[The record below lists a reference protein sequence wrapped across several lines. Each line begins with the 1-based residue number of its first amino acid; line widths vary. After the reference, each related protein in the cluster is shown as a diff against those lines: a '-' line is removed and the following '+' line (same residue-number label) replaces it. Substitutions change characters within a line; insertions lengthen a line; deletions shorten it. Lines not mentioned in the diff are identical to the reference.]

1 MDAIDQF
8 KQAISNA
15 GLTPPDTIQPGRWHK
30 FPGHQKNGKNK
41 AAWCFMFDDMR
52 GGVFGDYS
60 TDMES
65 TWQSSKA
72 TQYTAA
78 EQDAHRQRIKA
89 MQVQREAE
97 LIQRHHVAATDD
109 IHRWQAATACTQH
122 GYLTTKGV
130 QGYGVRM
137 DGAGALI
144 VPMRDAAG
152 ELCSLQIITTDGDKR
167 FLSGGKVKGCYH
179 SIGKPARVLIV
190 CEGYATGASIHEA
203 TGEPVA
209 VAFNAG
215 NLEAVAVALRN
226 KYPTHPIV
234 IAADDDHQTPG
245 NPGIAKATAA
255 AQSAGAALA
264 VPMFKAAA
272 A

>member
-15 GLTPPDTIQPGRWHK
+15 GLTPPEVIQPGRWHK

-65 TWQSSKA
+65 TWQSSQS

-97 LIQRHHVAATDD
+97 LIQR
-109 IHRWQAATACTQH
+109 WC
-122 GYLTTKGV
+122 
-130 QGYGVRM
+130 
-137 DGAGALI
+137 
-144 VPMRDAAG
+144 
-152 ELCSLQIITTDGDKR
+152 
-167 FLSGGKVKGCYH
+167 
-179 SIGKPARVLIV
+179 
-190 CEGYATGASIHEA
+190 
-203 TGEPVA
+203 
-209 VAFNAG
+209 
-215 NLEAVAVALRN
+215 
-226 KYPTHPIV
+226 
-234 IAADDDHQTPG
+234 
-245 NPGIAKATAA
+245 
-255 AQSAGAALA
+255 
-264 VPMFKAAA
+264 
-272 A
+272 